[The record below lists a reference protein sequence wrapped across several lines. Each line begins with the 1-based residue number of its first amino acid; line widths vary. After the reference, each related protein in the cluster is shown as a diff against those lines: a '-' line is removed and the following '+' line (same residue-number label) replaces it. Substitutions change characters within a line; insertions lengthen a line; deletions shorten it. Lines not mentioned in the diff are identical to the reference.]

1 MAAGDRRGVEGEAL
15 AHAEADQ
22 GWSVLATPGAAAVGP
37 DAAILQAY
45 QDQNTTV
52 EPGLRWIKH
61 PAAITPVGLEQ
72 PARSAA

>member
-22 GWSVLATPGAAAVGP
+22 GWSVLATPGAAAVWP
-37 DAAILQAY
+37 DADLLQAY
-45 QDQNTTV
+45 QDPNTTV
-52 EPGLRWIKH
+52 EPGCRWRKQ
-61 PAAITPVGLEQ
+61 PAALAPVWREK